1 MSGNVRLL
9 RASWVV
15 KHGKAG
21 CILAQRQDL
30 PEEAFIGVDELK
42 QMFGEGNRDGVLP
55 IIAISF
61 CWARPAH
68 PDADCSQLRSIVKV
82 LEQEMQT
89 YTTAGYT
96 FKGFNGMG
104 IFWDVRPHL
113 DLYQKDPVL
122 WHPCCG
128 GPTFVKPKAR
138 SKAEKAAAKAYEASR
153 TAEEKEAFGKALHET
168 MDLWYAHQGTTV
180 YMLTQLP
187 EGCTR
192 KVGYD
197 DSGWTTYERCSAEQI
212 KKVYLP
218 DAKWKLV
225 LDLGAADASGQ
236 AAARRWPVGPED
248 FDKLIENKQFTN
260 GADKEA
266 VAALR
271 RKMSTKQLGGIKEL
285 QFFAMATAPSV
296 KDALSLGQCLNL
308 CTSLQL
314 LGIGEVRLSDEA
326 CAGLFSILAGGAMP
340 KLEKLCLEGNKIGNE
355 GTKSLSTALTSGAM
369 VQL

>member
-1 MSGNVRLL
+1 M
-9 RASWVV
+9 
-15 KHGKAG
+15 
-21 CILAQRQDL
+21 
-30 PEEAFIGVDELK
+30 
-42 QMFGEGNRDGVLP
+42 
-55 IIAISF
+55 
-61 CWARPAH
+61 
-68 PDADCSQLRSIVKV
+68 
-82 LEQEMQT
+82 
-89 YTTAGYT
+89 
-96 FKGFNGMG
+96 
-104 IFWDVRPHL
+104 
-113 DLYQKDPVL
+113 L

-153 TAEEKEAFGKALHET
+153 TAEEKEGFGKALHET

-340 KLEKLCLEGNKIGNE
+340 KLEKLCLDGNKIGNE

-369 VQL
+369 VQLKSIRLCSNQIGDEGMKAFSTALASGAMAQLETLYLGQNQIGDESMKAFTTALASGATTKLFSLFLYDIPASPAAQQAARDAINDVVFPRLLKEHYFE

>member
-1 MSGNVRLL
+1 MGCPWSKSARGSQLIEDGGVELEIGADLDRYTRPESIWAALMSGNVRLL

-113 DLYQKDPVL
+113 
-122 WHPCCG
+122 
-128 GPTFVKPKAR
+128 
-138 SKAEKAAAKAYEASR
+138 E
-153 TAEEKEAFGKALHET
+153 
-168 MDLWYAHQGTTV
+168 
-180 YMLTQLP
+180 
-187 EGCTR
+187 
-192 KVGYD
+192 
-197 DSGWTTYERCSAEQI
+197 
-212 KKVYLP
+212 
-218 DAKWKLV
+218 
-225 LDLGAADASGQ
+225 
-236 AAARRWPVGPED
+236 
-248 FDKLIENKQFTN
+248 
-260 GADKEA
+260 
-266 VAALR
+266 
-271 RKMSTKQLGGIKEL
+271 
-285 QFFAMATAPSV
+285 
-296 KDALSLGQCLNL
+296 
-308 CTSLQL
+308 
-314 LGIGEVRLSDEA
+314 
-326 CAGLFSILAGGAMP
+326 
-340 KLEKLCLEGNKIGNE
+340 
-355 GTKSLSTALTSGAM
+355 
-369 VQL
+369 